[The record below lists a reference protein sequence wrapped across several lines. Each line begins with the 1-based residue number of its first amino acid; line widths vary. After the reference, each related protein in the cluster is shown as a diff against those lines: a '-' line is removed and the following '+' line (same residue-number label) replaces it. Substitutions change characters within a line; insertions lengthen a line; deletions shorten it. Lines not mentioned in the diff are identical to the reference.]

1 MLNEAG
7 RRRYQPASLPAA
19 APGTGEPRAGG
30 ETRVRVGVI
39 SDTHGLLRPEA
50 LAALRGADHLVHA
63 GDIGTPEVLRE
74 LRAVAPLTVVRGN
87 NDRETWARTIPDAA
101 SVRLGG
107 IVLYVLHDLKA
118 LELDPAAAGFRVV
131 VSGHSHQP
139 HVEERDGV
147 LYVNPGSAGP
157 RRFRLPVSVALLE
170 VDGGQVRAR
179 IELLPLPAK
188 VEP

>member
-1 MLNEAG
+1 V
-7 RRRYQPASLPAA
+7 
-19 APGTGEPRAGG
+19 G

-63 GDIGTPEVLRE
+63 GDIGAPAVLRE
-74 LRAVAPLTVVRGN
+74 LRAVAPLTAVRGN
-87 NDRETWARTIPDAA
+87 NDREAWARAIPDTD

-107 IVLYVLHDLKA
+107 IVLYILHDLKA
-118 LELDPAAAGFRVV
+118 LDLDPAAAGFRVV

-139 HVEERDGV
+139 RVEERDGV
-147 LYVNPGSAGP
+147 LYLNPGSAGP

-170 VDGGQVRAR
+170 IDGGRVRAR
-179 IELLPLPAK
+179 LEMLQLSAK
-188 VEP
+188 EKP

>member
-1 MLNEAG
+1 M
-7 RRRYQPASLPAA
+7 
-19 APGTGEPRAGG
+19 
-30 ETRVRVGVI
+30 RVGVI

-63 GDIGTPEVLRE
+63 GDIGKPEVLHE
-74 LRAVAPLTVVRGN
+74 LRAVAPLTAVRGN
-87 NDRETWARTIPDAA
+87 NDVGAWARTIPDTA

-107 IVLYVLHDLKA
+107 IALYVLHDLRA
-118 LELDPAAAGFRVV
+118 LDLDPAAAGFRVV

-139 HVEERDGV
+139 RVEERDGV

-157 RRFRLPVSVALLE
+157 RRFRLPVSVATLE
-170 VDGGQVRAR
+170 IDGRRVRAR
-179 IELLPLPAK
+179 IEQLQLPSK